1 MSRLFWDQL
10 INTEFFMFHRIK
22 LAILASLLLC
32 QVQYGNAI
40 DRAGFV
46 QGNLRLRSLG
56 ETQKSVTTRSLQKQG
71 RVGSTLGPRH
81 RQATK
86 MQMDF
91 GNSLFEAN
99 RVASEIV
106 GAQLQNLTPASA
118 LILFAAG
125 VVTSLSPCNLG
136 ILPLTVGY
144 IGGGSGGKEAAIAR
158 SVAFTAG
165 LALALSILGVAASL
179 AGKVYGVLPEP
190 WGSTLPILTSAL
202 FIFLGLAQLEV
213 LPLPSLVSP
222 R

>member
-1 MSRLFWDQL
+1 
-10 INTEFFMFHRIK
+10 MFHRGR

-32 QVQYGNAI
+32 HAQCVNAI

-46 QGNLRLRSLG
+46 HGNLRLCSLG
-56 ETQKSVTTRSLQKQG
+56 EAQKIVTTRPSSLQKQQG
-71 RVGSTLGPRH
+71 RVGSTLSSRRH
-81 RQATK
+81 QTTTR
-86 MQMDF
+86 MQIDF

-144 IGGGSGGKEAAIAR
+144 IGGGSGGKDAAIAR

-202 FIFLGLAQLEV
+202 FILLGLAQLEV